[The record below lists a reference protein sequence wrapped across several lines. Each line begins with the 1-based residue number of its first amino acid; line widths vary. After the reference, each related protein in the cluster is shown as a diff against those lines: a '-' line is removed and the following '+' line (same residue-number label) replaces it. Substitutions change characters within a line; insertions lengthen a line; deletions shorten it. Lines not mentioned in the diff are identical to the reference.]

1 VQSGERLAGLCF
13 TGVARATGGYN
24 HRRMLRR
31 RAVLDPD
38 PQQSQH
44 KELQTDYHFVE
55 TLVDASPTFF
65 VALNAQGRV
74 RLMNRAMLDALGY
87 TQQEV
92 AGLDYLSHFVPP
104 EDREVLNSIFKK
116 LLSTRERTL
125 NENHVLTKSG
135 KQLLVEWHGQGIFKP
150 DGTFEFFFGVGIDI
164 TERKAVE
171 QALKRSEELSRRVL
185 ENVPGGIVLVDAN
198 GAILKANSEAQRFL
212 GISYDELRKMFV
224 ADFRNRTVWEDG
236 SACPVEEYPV
246 SRALKTGLMQSAT
259 TIGVQ
264 RPDGAINWGI
274 FTAVP
279 LADPISGVHS
289 GVVVTFVDITQR
301 KRDERERLALE
312 RKLLEAQKLESLG
325 ILAGGIAH
333 DFNNLLAAILG
344 NANLMSMQLAPNSP
358 LRPYLTT
365 IENTTQVA
373 ARLCTQM
380 LAYAG
385 RGRTLV
391 LSVDLDSIIE
401 EMNNLLAIFVGEHI
415 ELKFELARNLPSVI
429 ADATQIRQVLLNL
442 VMNASEAI
450 GENAGTIRLCT
461 GVIMVDREYLNKTYL
476 APDLAPGAYVFTD
489 VIDTGCGMD
498 EGTLAR
504 IFDPFF
510 TTKFTGRGLGL
521 AAVHGIVR
529 GHKGAIKVDSIP
541 GNGTTF
547 RVLIPVK
554 QQ

>member
-1 VQSGERLAGLCF
+1 
-13 TGVARATGGYN
+13 
-24 HRRMLRR
+24 MP
-31 RAVLDPD
+31 DPD
-38 PQQSQH
+38 SPHSQS
-44 KELQTDYHFVE
+44 KELKTERSFVE

-65 VALNAQGRV
+65 VALTEQGKV
-74 RLMNRAMLDALGY
+74 RLMNRAMLDAMGY
-87 TQQEV
+87 TQDEV
-92 AGLDYLSHFVPP
+92 VGRDYLSTFVPP
-104 EDREVLNSIFKK
+104 EDRT
-116 LLSTRERTL
+116 LLGAVFERLLRQRERTL
-125 NENHVLTKSG
+125 NENQVLTKSG
-135 KQLLVEWHGQGIFKP
+135 RKLLVEWHGQGVYRP
-150 DGTFEFFFGVGIDI
+150 DGTLEFFFGVGIDI

-185 ENVPGGIVLVDAN
+185 ENVPGGIVLVDSS
-198 GAILKANSEAQRFL
+198 GAILKTNSEAERFL
-212 GISYDELRKMFV
+212 GLSYDQLKQMYV
-224 ADFRNRTVWEDG
+224 ADFRNRTVREDG
-236 SACPVEEYPV
+236 SICPVDEYPV
-246 SRALKTGLMQSAT
+246 SRALKTGLPQSAT

-264 RPDGAINWGI
+264 RPDGSVNWGI

-279 LADPISGVHS
+279 LADPISGEHS

-301 KRDERERLALE
+301 KREERDRLALE

-344 NANLMSMQLAPNSP
+344 NANLLSMQLAPNSP
-358 LRPYLTT
+358 LRPYLSS

-385 RGRTLV
+385 RGRALV
-391 LSVDLDSIIE
+391 LSVDVDTIIE

-415 ELKFELARNLPSVI
+415 ELKFELARNLPPVI
-429 ADATQIRQVLLNL
+429 ADATQLRQVLLNL

-450 GENAGTIRLCT
+450 GEKNGSIRICT
-461 GVIMVDREYLNKTYL
+461 GVITADREYLSGTYL
-476 APDLAPGAYVFTD
+476 SPEIPAGPYLYAD
-489 VIDTGCGMD
+489 VIDTGCGM
-498 EGTLAR
+498 EAATLAR

-529 GHKGAIKVDSIP
+529 SHKGAIKVESAL
-541 GNGTTF
+541 GVGTTF

-554 QQ
+554 P